1 MLLDDIQRASTVFK
15 SLIKKKHVKIVSH
28 FDADGIT
35 SASII
40 VKTLLREG
48 ANFELRIV
56 KQLTSRAIEQL
67 RINEDDILLLTDL
80 GSGQLDLLADIIE
93 RTQVF
98 ILDHHETNKSN
109 HLNLFHINPLAYGEE
124 LSASMVSYLFAKSV
138 NIKNSDLVDL
148 AIVGATGDELDEK
161 WEFVGNLARKII
173 NEAET
178 IGKISVTK
186 GLRLYGRLTRPIHK
200 SLEYTF
206 DPFIPGISGSESNAV
221 QFLSDLGINIKEN
234 NEWRTLSDLSLE
246 EQHKLAS
253 AIIIERLK
261 AKHSDAEDIFGDI
274 YTIVGRYEDMQD
286 VREFATVLNAAGR
299 LGMHDLGI
307 RLCLDDVNAINMSK
321 EVMSNYRRIISEG
334 IEFIRNNAVV
344 KTDFATYLIAK
355 NNVPDALIGTITSIF
370 LNSNMADED
379 KPIFGLAYT
388 PEQDIKISARVSKDL
403 SINLREVIFKV
414 VEKLGGEAGG
424 HMHAAGALIA
434 KDKEKEVIEQMDREL
449 GELIGRK
456 G

>member
-1 MLLDDIQRASTVFK
+1 
-15 SLIKKKHVKIVSH
+15 LIKEKHVKVVSH
-28 FDADGIT
+28 FDADGIA

-40 VKTLLREG
+40 IKMILREG
-48 ANFELRIV
+48 VDFELRIV

-67 RINEDDILLLTDL
+67 EINEGDVLLLADL
-80 GSGQLDLLADIIE
+80 GSGQLGLLADIIE
-93 RTQVF
+93 RTQIF
-98 ILDHHETNKSN
+98 ILDHHETNQFS

-138 NIKNSDLVDL
+138 NIRNSDLVDL

-173 NEAET
+173 SEAET

-200 SLEYTF
+200 ALEYTF

-234 NEWRTLSDLSLE
+234 NEWRTLNNLSLE

-274 YTIVGRYEDMQD
+274 YTIVGRYEDLQD

-307 RLCLDDVNAINMSK
+307 RLCLDDIDAINMSK
-321 EVMSNYRRIISEG
+321 EMMSNYRRIISDG
-334 IEFIRNNAVV
+334 IEFIRNNAIV
-344 KTDFATYLIAK
+344 KTDFATYLVAK
-355 NNVPDALIGTITSIF
+355 DNVPDALIGTITSIF

-403 SINLREVIFKV
+403 NINLREVIFKV

-424 HMHAAGALIA
+424 HMHAAGALIT
-434 KDKEKEVIEQMDREL
+434 KDREKEFIEQMDREL